1 MRLENIGD
9 LIELN
14 SKISKD
20 VWYIE
25 RINKSIRSVNGTVIT
40 SRKIELM
47 EQLIVAKQKLIREV
61 TTLRRQAVD
70 TMFKKSGNY
79 TYSNEFSI
87 YKAQKT
93 KR

>member
-1 MRLENIGD
+1 
-9 LIELN
+9 
-14 SKISKD
+14 
-20 VWYIE
+20 
-25 RINKSIRSVNGTVIT
+25 
-40 SRKIELM
+40 M
-47 EQLIVAKQKLIREV
+47 EQLIVAKQRLIREV

-93 KR
+93 KK